1 MKNKAVIASTIALTL
16 IAAAGAALASR
27 MGVASTYIALGV
39 SVFECLCIGA
49 GLPLAL
55 AAASQ
60 KLIKDASE
68 KEKE

>member
-1 MKNKAVIASTIALTL
+1 
-16 IAAAGAALASR
+16 

-60 KLIKDASE
+60 KLIKDDSE